1 MSYSD
6 WSFPRAESLPP
17 YAFVASARVK
27 SEAVARGADVI
38 DLDLGNPDQPT
49 PPAIVEQLHR
59 AADVGRYHRYHP
71 GRGLLELRR
80 ALAAWYERRYAA
92 TFDPER
98 HVVVSMGAKE
108 GMTSLCLAT
117 LDRGDTVLAPDPC
130 YPIHR
135 GAPTIAGASI
145 VTYPSTAPD
154 PARVVADALRN
165 CRREG
170 RRVKMVVANYP
181 QNPTG
186 RTIGKEALGA
196 LVRVVADS
204 GALMLHDLAYADLD
218 FSIRYAPS
226 IFDCGIAADRV
237 AQFAVEVFSMSKSYH
252 MPGWRIG
259 FVAGSERLIDAL
271 AHLKTYTDYGTFM
284 PVQYASAWAL
294 GNGDDIASATRE
306 LYQRR
311 ATALVGGLRGAGFG
325 DVEEPAGTMFV
336 WTRVPAA
343 LGGKSSLDAVNELIV
358 NAHVAVTPGSGFGPG
373 GEGFLRFALIED
385 PARII
390 EATGRLGRYLA
401 GSRAQRDQAP
411 NAQAPSSLAPSDK
424 PVDDLGVL
432 AG

>member
-1 MSYSD
+1 
-6 WSFPRAESLPP
+6 
-17 YAFVASARVK
+17 VASARVK
-27 SEAVARGADVI
+27 NEVVAAGADVI

-49 PPAIVEQLHR
+49 PPAIVEQLHM
-59 AADVGRYHRYHP
+59 AADIGRYHRYHP
-71 GRGLLELRR
+71 GRGLIELRG
-80 ALAAWYERRYAA
+80 ALSAWYERRYAVS
-92 TFDPER
+92 FDPER

-135 GAPTIAGASI
+135 GAPIIAGASV

-154 PARVVADALRN
+154 PARVVSDLLRS

-186 RTIGKEALGA
+186 RTISKQALGA
-196 LVRVVADS
+196 LVQVVADS

-218 FSIRYAPS
+218 FAVRYAPS
-226 IFDCGIAADRV
+226 IFDCGVDADRV
-237 AQFAVEVFSMSKSYH
+237 AEFAVEVFSMSKSYH

-259 FVAGSERLIDAL
+259 YVAGSERLVNAL
-271 AHLKTYTDYGTFM
+271 SHLKTYTDYGTFV

-294 GNGDDIASATRE
+294 THGDDIASAARE
-306 LYQRR
+306 LYRCR
-311 ATALVGGLRGAGFG
+311 ATALVNGLRAAGFG

-336 WTRVPAA
+336 WTRVPEA
-343 LGGKSSLDAVNELIV
+343 LGTTNSLEAVNELIV

-373 GEGFLRFALIED
+373 GEGFVRFALIED
-385 PARII
+385 PPRIL
-390 EATGRLGRYLA
+390 EATARLGRYLR
-401 GSRAQRDQAP
+401 SR
-411 NAQAPSSLAPSDK
+411 APSDK
-424 PVDDLGVL
+424 APSDIG
-432 AG
+432 AMTG